1 MPLIQRYWP
10 ILFVFFGCSAV
21 WLPAHAVR
29 LALVV
34 GNDSYTQVSALKNAG
49 NDARLMASAL
59 RAGGFEVS
67 DHYNLDSNRLYEVV
81 DTFEKRIQKGDEVV
95 FYFSGHGVQLES
107 SQMLLPTDI
116 QAAEE
121 KCSSAKPCRCC
132 TCKMR

>member
-1 MPLIQRYWP
+1 MPRIQRYWP
-10 ILFVFFGCSAV
+10 ILSVFLGCFAV
-21 WLPAHAVR
+21 WFPAHAAR

-67 DHYNLDSNRLYEVV
+67 DHFNLDSDRLYKAV

-95 FYFSGHGVQLES
+95 FYFSGHGV
-107 SQMLLPTDI
+107 
-116 QAAEE
+116 
-121 KCSSAKPCRCC
+121 
-132 TCKMR
+132 